1 MLSSW
6 EMGACLFSKY
16 FKDKCLLH
24 QTQNRGSL
32 KYPSTMDMK
41 YQLWEE
47 CQVWLACYILH
58 YSLFLRG
65 HTWGR
70 KSVFYLHLDNHR
82 TCMNRLYTSRIFPIL
97 RKNKKNKKLS
107 EHTTQTTSFHK
118 NNQFIQ
124 PFMADTCFRHTPKLW
139 ASSCFQPT
147 VCFLSTA
154 YCISSNTLVWIE
166 TCFHPST

>member
-97 RKNKKNKKLS
+97 RKNKKIKNCLNILLRLLLFTR
-107 EHTTQTTSFHK
+107 TTNSSSLLWQT
-118 NNQFIQ
+118 
-124 PFMADTCFRHTPKLW
+124 L
-139 ASSCFQPT
+139 ASATLQNYG
-147 VCFLSTA
+147 LA
-154 YCISSNTLVWIE
+154 AASNLQCVFSAQLIVLALIPWFE
-166 TCFHPST
+166 

>member
-1 MLSSW
+1 MSFLKIFQRQMFAPSDSKPRFFKISIYNGREIPALRRMPSMTRMLHT
-6 EMGACLFSKY
+6 ALFPK
-16 FKDKCLLH
+16 F
-24 QTQNRGSL
+24 L
-32 KYPSTMDMK
+32 K
-41 YQLWEE
+41 
-47 CQVWLACYILH
+47 
-58 YSLFLRG
+58 G

-147 VCFLSTA
+147 VRFLSTA
-154 YCISSNTLVWIE
+154 YCISSNTLV
-166 TCFHPST
+166 